1 MQLSK
6 KFTLSLFGL
15 FGLAVFSLNSSS
27 DLNFIIKGYLTLL
40 DLKLGILIIYF
51 LFNFSRKSFIFNK
64 KRMVV
69 RLKID

>member
-6 KFTLSLFGL
+6 KCTLSLFGL

-40 DLKLGILIIYF
+40 NLKLGILIIYF
-51 LFNFSRKSFIFNK
+51 LFNFSRKIFVFNK

-69 RLKID
+69 R

>member
-40 DLKLGILIIYF
+40 NLKLGILIIYF
-51 LFNFSRKSFIFNK
+51 LFNFSRKIFVFNK

-69 RLKID
+69 R